1 MSNNMETS
9 GSSSLFST
17 DIFGSVPMPAQQEQV
32 TPKESPVLTRTEQE
46 IFDSLTPQEKSQLS
60 NVIKGMDLTQPNFT
74 SEYGKD
80 ARLGIV
86 TVNEEALSVTRT
98 KDLGEA
104 GKSMSNLMLQLKG
117 LDIPSQSR
125 GIFSRTRSYL
135 AQLNARLAPAE
146 ANVKKAAEIME
157 SHKQQLIHDNV
168 SFDEL
173 YKKNLAYYRALTLYI
188 IAGKM
193 KLDEERK
200 TTLAKLKAKAIETG
214 DMADAENLNQYNSF
228 LNQFDALLNE
238 FESSRLLCLQT
249 APAIRMAQENNK
261 LLIQKFDYIFT
272 TAVPAWRTQIYLALN
287 LENSKQAAN
296 VANAA
301 INFTNEL
308 IRQNADTLKAG
319 TINTATL
326 SEREIIETDT
336 LEYANQ
342 RLIESMEEVFKIH
355 AEGKA
360 KREASREKRDELEEQ
375 LKNELLELTAR
386 L

>member
-1 MSNNMETS
+1 MSNNQETN
-9 GSSSLFST
+9 GASLFST
-17 DIFGSVPMPAQQEQV
+17 DIFGSVPMPAQQEKV

-135 AQLNARLAPAE
+135 AQLNAKLAPAE
-146 ANVKKAAEIME
+146 ENVKKATEIME

-228 LNQFDALLNE
+228 LNQFDALLSE

-355 AEGKA
+355 AEGKG
-360 KREASREKRDELEEQ
+360 KREASRQKRDELEEQ
-375 LKNELLELTAR
+375 LKNELLELTSR

>member
-17 DIFGSVPMPAQQEQV
+17 DIFGSVPMPAQQEKV
-32 TPKESPVLTRTEQE
+32 APKESPVLTRTEQE

-135 AQLNARLAPAE
+135 AQLNAKLAPAE
-146 ANVKKAAEIME
+146 ANVKKATEIME

-200 TTLAKLKAKAIETG
+200 TTLAKLKAKAVETG

-228 LNQFDALLNE
+228 LNQFDALLSE

-342 RLIESMEEVFKIH
+342 RLIESMEAVFKIH

-360 KREASREKRDELEEQ
+360 KREASREKRDDLEEQ